1 MRKMKVIR
9 DITEMQKSCLS
20 LKRKGRTI
28 GFVPTMGSLHKGHV
42 SLIQRARRYND
53 FVVVSI
59 FVNPIQFL
67 PGEDF
72 RKYPRNLALDAALCK
87 KEKVDIIFYPE
98 SHKLYPKDFR
108 TYVEVT
114 GLGDVLC
121 GEFRPGHFRG
131 VTTVVN
137 KLFNIVQPDRA
148 YFGQKDIQQLT
159 IIKRMVEDLNIPIDV
174 IAMPTVRDSDG
185 LASSSRNIY
194 LSSSERQD
202 ALAVPNSFKIAQ
214 SLIKDGLRDARK
226 IKNLISK
233 LIRQK
238 MTIKID
244 YIEIVDP
251 LSLEPVRKVANGSV
265 LALAARVGKT
275 RLIDNLVVRL

>member
-202 ALAVPNSFKIAQ
+202 ALAVPNSLKIAQ